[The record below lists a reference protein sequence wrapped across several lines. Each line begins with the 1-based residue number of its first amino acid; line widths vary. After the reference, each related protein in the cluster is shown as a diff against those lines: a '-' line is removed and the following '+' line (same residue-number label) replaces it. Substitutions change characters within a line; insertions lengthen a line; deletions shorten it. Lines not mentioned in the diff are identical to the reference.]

1 LSTVASYAAPRGA
14 RLIDPVIGSTSVCSA
29 PVGYATGHASHVLRR
44 RVVGVIAVLVLS
56 VVAVVLLDAAGFDPR
71 VAAAS
76 IGVLACN
83 VFASW
88 SLITQ
93 ASHGSRRRV
102 PRARP
107 PR

>member
-1 LSTVASYAAPRGA
+1 MTSSLRAHHHHRLDTRTSPRLPDLHHQS
-14 RLIDPVIGSTSVCSA
+14 RH
-29 PVGYATGHASHVLRR
+29 ATRHASHVLRR
-44 RVVGVIAVLVLS
+44 RVIGVIAVLVLS
-56 VVAVVLLDAAGFDPR
+56 VVAVVLLDAAGFNPR

-76 IGVLACN
+76 IGILACN